1 MCACVCVCV
10 CGIYDTYDHMHIY
23 IYICYGLH
31 IYICV
36 CILWLIYIYHI
47 IQYYTWYI
55 YMSYYIIYVYMYS
68 GATWGPMKPH
78 SCQENM
84 RQAIQRPMGSRASEV
99 RSHPKS
105 RQIDKRKYAY
115 GMHWSKQICKCFF
128 FEILFCMFS
137 VAGAMASLLMCPSP
151 PKSFLVSFRSLQAFA
166 SDGLETCSAQF
177 VAFKWKQGSG
187 GMAYLTSSIY
197 GRLSANNR
205 PYIIVIS
212 FNCSINHDRSRYYQN
227 TMS

>member
-1 MCACVCVCV
+1 M
-10 CGIYDTYDHMHIY
+10 GPHE
-23 IYICYGLH
+23 
-31 IYICV
+31 
-36 CILWLIYIYHI
+36 
-47 IQYYTWYI
+47 
-55 YMSYYIIYVYMYS
+55 
-68 GATWGPMKPH
+68 ATQLPGKHAASDSEADGQPGQWG
-78 SCQENM
+78 QESSKIKTN
-84 RQAIQRPMGSRASEV
+84 RQT
-99 RSHPKS
+99 
-105 RQIDKRKYAY
+105 
-115 GMHWSKQICKCFF
+115 QICLWHALIQTNLQVFF